1 MCSNWPTVRC
11 ATTNEDFGL
20 KDESMENKQQHQE
33 PVDPGLAAV
42 KGRLAG
48 QSGKSYWRSLDE
60 LADTPQFKEWL
71 DDEFPN
77 RSTLMQINRRDLLK
91 FMGASMALA
100 GLAGCRGVFL
110 PQDKVVP
117 YVKAPEELV
126 TGKPLF
132 YATSVTMGGYATGVL
147 VEQIEGRPIL
157 IEGNPDHP
165 ASLGAAD
172 PITQAELLNFYDPDR
187 AANVT
192 EQQNPGL
199 NVSGNDSTWE
209 LFLEAFNKSIKPMA
223 RKNGP
228 GLRVLTGSTTSP
240 TFVAALTTFLA
251 EYPGA
256 KWHAYEP
263 TGRANVHAGA
273 KLAFGK
279 PVDTLYDFTKAK
291 VIVSLDS
298 DFLSP
303 TSNPGSL
310 VYARDFANGR
320 RVKGL
325 NGTMNRLYSF
335 ESTPGLV
342 GAVADHRWA
351 VKPSD
356 IFGIVSAIASA
367 LGVSGAAAGSGV
379 DAKAIDALVKD
390 LQSVNGG
397 GLVVA
402 GDSQGP
408 EVHALVQA
416 INEKLGAFGQSVI
429 HIDPVDA
436 TVADSVG
443 DLKALVD
450 DLNAGQVET
459 LIVLGGNPVYNA
471 PADFKFGEAI
481 AKAKNKIRLGLYDDE
496 TSQACNWLV
505 PLTHSLE
512 EWGDA
517 RAYDGTLS
525 VIQPLIAPLYQGKS
539 AIEILS
545 SLAGKPAGGYDLVK
559 GHWQRAGVIT
569 GDFEKEWRRVVHDGL
584 LKGSNSKAITVA
596 TNLASANLAAPQKPT
611 GLEVILLPDP
621 CIYDGR
627 YSNNG
632 WLQELPKPLSKL
644 TWENVAM
651 ISQKTANSL
660 GVEDSAVVDLTCNG
674 VTVRTAAYIQ
684 PGHPDEAVSVYLGYG
699 RTRGGIVCTVPNGTG
714 ELGPGDTRSPGGF
727 LNSISNFDGGGYNG
741 YLFRTSTAPHFTSGE
756 LKAVG
761 GVTTVAST
769 QGHAPIDGDHVKQF
783 EGDTRTVIV
792 EYDLDDF
799 NKNGAKYVEDRK
811 KESEEIRKQ
820 NLYPDQI
827 FVYDG
832 PQWAMTVDMNTCI
845 GCNACV
851 TACQAENNIP
861 VVGKVQVARHREM
874 HWIRI
879 DRYYS
884 GDPKSPSD
892 NPQITWQPV
901 ACMHCEKAPCEPV
914 CPVAAT
920 VHSHEGLN
928 QMVYN
933 RCVGTRYCSNN
944 CPYKVRRFNYLNYT
958 DNQRQ
963 FDVRVDEKQRIPLLR
978 MLNNPD
984 VTVRGRGIMEKCT
997 FCVQRINE
1005 ARIEA
1010 KKAGRDMQDGDV
1022 VTACQKACP
1031 TQTIVFG
1038 NMNDATSEVAQLR
1051 SDPRAYLL
1059 LEYLQTR
1066 PRTSHL
1072 AKLRNPNRDLTPAT
1086 KTETTS

>member
-1 MCSNWPTVRC
+1 M
-11 ATTNEDFGL
+11 ED
-20 KDESMENKQQHQE
+20 KQQHLE
-33 PVDPGLAAV
+33 PLETGLESV

-48 QSGKSYWRSLDE
+48 QSGKNYWRSLDE
-60 LADTPQFKEWL
+60 LADTPQFQAWME
-71 DDEFPN
+71 DEFPN
-77 RSTLMQINRRDLLK
+77 RSTLLQINRRDLLK

-132 YATSVTMGGYATGVL
+132 YATAVTLGGYATGVL
-147 VEQIEGRPIL
+147 VEQIEGRPIF

-165 ASLGAAD
+165 ASLGALD
-172 PITQAELLNFYDPDR
+172 VMSQAEVLNFYDPDR
-187 AANVT
+187 GSNVL
-192 EQQNPGL
+192 EQINPGTFDT
-199 NVSGNDSTWE
+199 GNISTWE
-209 LFLEAFNKSIKPMA
+209 LFLEAFTKNVKPA
-223 RKNGP
+223 ALKNGS

-240 TFVAALTTFLA
+240 TFVATLQRFLSA
-251 EYPGA
+251 FPGA

-263 TGRANVHAGA
+263 TGRSNAHAGA

-279 PVDTLYDFTKAK
+279 VVDTIYDFTKAK
-291 VIVSLDS
+291 VVVSLDG

-303 TSNPGSL
+303 TANPGSL
-310 VYARDFANGR
+310 KYARDFANGR
-320 RVKGL
+320 RVKGTS
-325 NGTMNRLYSF
+325 GTMNRLYSF

-342 GAVADHRWA
+342 GAMADHRWP
-351 VKPSD
+351 VKPSE
-356 IFGIVSAIASA
+356 IFGVASAIAA
-367 LGVSGAAAGSGV
+367 GVGVAGAVSVGGANG
-379 DAKAIDALVKD
+379 KEIDAIIKD
-390 LQSVNGG
+390 LQSASGG
-397 GLVVA
+397 AIVVT
-402 GDSQGP
+402 GDNQSP

-416 INEKLGAFGQSVI
+416 INEKIGAFGQTIV

-436 TVADSVG
+436 TTAETVG
-443 DLKALVD
+443 DLKSLVA
-450 DLNAGQVET
+450 DLNAGQVES
-459 LIVLGGNPVYNA
+459 VLVIGGNPVYDA
-471 PADFKFGEAI
+471 PADLNFAKAI
-481 AKAKNKIRLGLYDDE
+481 SKAKNKIRLGLYDDE
-496 TSQACNWLV
+496 TAQACNWFIPV
-505 PLTHSLE
+505 THSLE

-517 RAYDGTLS
+517 RAFDGTYS
-525 VIQPLIAPLYQGKS
+525 VIQPLIAPLYEGKS
-539 AIEILS
+539 ASEILCT
-545 SLAGKPAGGYDLVK
+545 LAGKPVHGYDLVK
-559 GHWQRAGVIT
+559 TTWRNSGLVT
-569 GDFEKEWRRVVHDGL
+569 GDFEKEWRRIVHDGL
-584 LKGSNSKAITVA
+584 LKGSGS
-596 TNLASANLAAPQKPT
+596 KPT
-611 GLEVILLPDP
+611 TVVTSLSASTLTAPKKPSGMEVILLADP

-644 TWENVAM
+644 TWDNVAM
-651 ISQKTANSL
+651 ISPKTAKTL
-660 GVEDSAVVDLTCNG
+660 GVDDEGIVDLTCNG

-684 PGHPDEAVSVYLGYG
+684 AGHPEDAVSVYLGYG
-699 RTRGGIVCTVPNGTG
+699 RTRGGIVCSIPSGDGHVA
-714 ELGPGDTRSPGGF
+714 PGDTRMPGGF
-727 LNSISNFDGGGYNG
+727 FNSISNFDGGGFNG
-741 YLFRTSTAPHFTSGE
+741 YLFRTSTEPHFTSGE

-761 GVTTVAST
+761 GVTTVATT
-769 QGHAPIDGDHVKQF
+769 QGHSPIDGEHVKQF
-783 EGDTRTVIV
+783 PGDTRTVIV

-799 NKNGAKYVEDRK
+799 NKNVSKYVEENK
-811 KESEEIRKQ
+811 AKSEEIRGQ

-827 FVYDG
+827 FVTDG
-832 PQWAMTVDMNTCI
+832 PQWAMTIDMNTCI

-851 TACQAENNIP
+851 TACQGENNIP

-884 GDPKSPSD
+884 GEGE
-892 NPQITWQPV
+892 NPQVAWQPV
-901 ACMHCEKAPCEPV
+901 ACVHCEKAPCEPV

-997 FCVQRINE
+997 YCVQRINE
-1005 ARIEA
+1005 ARIES
-1010 KKAGRDMQDGDV
+1010 KKAGREIQEGDI
-1022 VTACQKACP
+1022 VTACQAACP

-1038 NMNDATSEVAQLR
+1038 NMNDPKSAVAQWR

-1059 LEYLQTR
+1059 LENLQTR

-1072 AKLRNPNRDLTPAT
+1072 AKVRNPNPAIAPVT
-1086 KTETTS
+1086 TTETNS